1 MEQNPTL
8 SSLLCF
14 DIYSANLAFGRL
26 YKPLLDP
33 LGLTYPQYLALVL
46 LWERDGQ
53 SVSEIGGSLGLE
65 SSTLTPLLK
74 RLETAGLLR
83 RLRDNEDERRVRI
96 FLTDQGRDLQTKAA
110 GVAECVAKATG
121 LGADEAVAMQTALIR
136 LRSALETAQTS

>member
-1 MEQNPTL
+1 MTTPPTL
-8 SSLLCF
+8 SSMLCF

-53 SVSEIGGSLGLE
+53 SVGEIGGRLGLE

-74 RLETAGLLR
+74 RLEAAGLVR
-83 RLRDNEDERRVRI
+83 RSRDAVDERRVRI
-96 FLTDQGRDLQTKAA
+96 FLTDPGRDLQKKA
-110 GVAECVAKATG
+110 GHVAACVARATG
-121 LGADEAVAMQTALIR
+121 LTAAEATGLQDALSR
-136 LRSALETAQTS
+136 LRSALGNQENS